1 MTHQQQHLN
10 IFEIHDV
17 IDILNL
23 PHVAAGR
30 EALVKLY
37 KTGSEDIPQAEDEYL
52 DLVNDL
58 CKKHGLKPYF
68 VKGPAHP

>member
-1 MTHQQQHLN
+1 MANQQHLD
-10 IFEIHDV
+10 FFPIHEAA
-17 IDILNL
+17 DILQL
-23 PHVAAGR
+23 PHVTTKR
-30 EALVKLY
+30 EALIKLY
-37 KTGSEDIPQAEDEYL
+37 KAGSEEIPQAEDEYL